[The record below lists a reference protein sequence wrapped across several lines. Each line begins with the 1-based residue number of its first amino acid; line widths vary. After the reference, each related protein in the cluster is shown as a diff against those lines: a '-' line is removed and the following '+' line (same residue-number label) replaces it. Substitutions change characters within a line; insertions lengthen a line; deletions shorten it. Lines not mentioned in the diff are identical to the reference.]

1 MFQSVGM
8 PSRAGTPTI
17 VRMLE
22 TLETKVAGSGSTGEV
37 RDFSFIRSS
46 WDVNSSKNNNSEG
59 TPATAETITTAGT
72 QGKPTV
78 EITLATAVSIA
89 TAEAA

>member
-1 MFQSVGM
+1 MFQSEGM
-8 PSRAGTPTI
+8 PSTAGTPTI

-22 TLETKVAGSGSTGEV
+22 TLETKIAGGISMAVV

-78 EITLATAVSIA
+78 EITLATSAE
-89 TAEAA
+89 TA